1 MKRLIVLIP
10 LTGLLLTGCTTFNKT
25 DACAAAQTAYGIY
38 LAVINADGKPSDD
51 QIVAANAAAVVLQ
64 QQCGWTAPVA
74 QRGMK
79 SPRLTDKYGVPV
91 LRP

>member
-1 MKRLIVLIP
+1 MKRLLALIAVAAT
-10 LTGLLLTGCTTFNKT
+10 LSGCTTLNKH

-79 SPRLTDKYGVPV
+79 SPRLADKYGVPV

>member
-1 MKRLIVLIP
+1 MKKLLTLIGICAA
-10 LTGLLLTGCTTFNKT
+10 TITGCTTFNKQ
-25 DACAAAQTAYGIY
+25 DACAAAQTAYGVY

-64 QQCGWTAPVA
+64 QQCGWTSPVA
-74 QRGMK
+74 QRGGK
-79 SPRLTDKYGVPV
+79 APRLADKYGVPV

>member
-1 MKRLIVLIP
+1 MKKLIVLIP

-25 DACAAAQTAYGIY
+25 DACAAAQTAYGVY

-64 QQCGWTAPVA
+64 QQCGWTSPA

-79 SPRLTDKYGVPV
+79 SPRLTDKYGVPI

>member
-1 MKRLIVLIP
+1 MKRLLALIGIFAAT
-10 LTGLLLTGCTTFNKT
+10 LSGCTTFNKT

-64 QQCGWTAPVA
+64 QQCGWTSPA

>member
-1 MKRLIVLIP
+1 MKRLILI
-10 LTGLLLTGCTTFNKT
+10 LGLALTGCTTFSKQ
-25 DACAAAQTAYGIY
+25 DACAAAQTAYGVY

-64 QQCGWTAPVA
+64 QQCGWTSPVA
-74 QRGMK
+74 QRGGK
-79 SPRLTDKYGVPV
+79 APRLADKYGVPV